1 MAIIAGISA
10 LGLATID
17 FGIVV
22 LRCKWD
28 YYLLMIIAI
37 DGPSGVGK
45 SSVSGLVAKALGF
58 NCLDTG
64 AMYRAV
70 AFFALNGG
78 VAINDETRLTW
89 IAQSM
94 PIEFS
99 YEEGKRSPVGVSIDG
114 YNVTREIRTA
124 KVDRAVI
131 QVCQVAGV
139 REALVDQQRRIGSSG
154 DFVVEGRDIGTVVF
168 SDAELKIF
176 MTASAEA
183 RAWRR
188 VLQNEERGVGYTD
201 FKKVLDDMQCR
212 DEADSTR
219 SNSPLKP
226 AEDSIIFDT
235 TEYTQNQV
243 VEQICKLARDHG

>member
-1 MAIIAGISA
+1 
-10 LGLATID
+10 
-17 FGIVV
+17 
-22 LRCKWD
+22 
-28 YYLLMIIAI
+28 MIIAI
-37 DGPSGVGK
+37 DGPSGAGK
-45 SSVSGLVAKALGF
+45 SSVSGLVAKELGF

-70 AFFALNGG
+70 AVFALDSG
-78 VAINDETRLTW
+78 VATDDVARLTE
-89 IAQSM
+89 IAQGR

-99 YEEGKRSPVGVSIDG
+99 YRQKNPSPVGVSIDG
-114 YNVTREIRTA
+114 RDVTREIRSA
-124 KVDRAVI
+124 EADRAVTP
-131 QVCQVAGV
+131 VCQVAGV
-139 REALVDQQRRIGSSG
+139 REALVDQQRRIVSFG

-168 SDAELKIF
+168 PDAELKIF